1 MKKVLTFLLA
11 LCLLVLSVSCSK
23 ETLIEEKLGGI
34 RLESGEEIHPQAFL
48 TFDGTEVS
56 FTEFRYFYLNYKDM
70 YLKENPDYFD
80 SEEKEEALKEEVL
93 SYLLDQY
100 AVRFLAKDAGIR
112 LSSDDKKSIDAEIE
126 KVRASYESEDAF
138 REDLEKSYTCPSH
151 YRAMLEYS
159 ALSLNLF
166 DALYGQDGKEVFSDE
181 EFVSYFKEH
190 YLAVQEIHLPFGEGE
205 TADSCEASLS
215 LANNILKE
223 IEDGADFWKMVEKY
237 GKDENM
243 LNFPDG
249 YYFTKGQAEDELY
262 EACTALAIGE
272 ISKPVVTSSG
282 IYLIRRME
290 LRDIRMEENRQSA
303 LYGYYDSFNDH
314 HAGAYDDLFYEKYH
328 TRAQTIRV
336 EKSQYWN
343 EVSTKAVY

>member
-1 MKKVLTFLLA
+1 MKKTMSFLLA
-11 LCLLVLSVSCSK
+11 LCLLFSLSSCVK
-23 ETLIEEKLGGI
+23 ETVIEEKLGGI
-34 RLESGEEIHPQAFL
+34 RLESGEEIYPEAFL
-48 TFDGTEVS
+48 TFNGVEVS
-56 FTEFRYFYLNYKDM
+56 FTEFRYFYLNYKNM

-80 SEEKEEALKEEVL
+80 SEEKEEALKKEVL

-112 LSSDDKKSIDAEIE
+112 LSSDDKKAIDAEIE
-126 KVRASYESEDAF
+126 KVRSSYESEEAF
-138 REDLEKSYTCPSH
+138 REDLEKSYTSPSH

-166 DALYGQDGKEVFSDE
+166 DALYGENGKEVFSDE
-181 EFVSYFKEH
+181 EFTAYFKEN

-205 TADSCEASLS
+205 NENSCEASLT
-215 LANNILKE
+215 LAKNILQE
-223 IEDGADFWKMVEKY
+223 IKDGADFWKMVEKY

-249 YYFTKGQAEDELY
+249 YYFTKGQAEEKLY
-262 EACTALAIGE
+262 EASAALAIGQ
-272 ISKPVVTSSG
+272 ISEPVITSSG
-282 IYLIRRME
+282 VYLIRRME
-290 LRDIRMEENRQSA
+290 LRDIRIEENRQSA

-328 TRAQTIRV
+328 EKAQTIRV
-336 EKSQYWN
+336 EKSPYWN
-343 EVSTKAVY
+343 EINTKTVY